1 MRLVV
6 IDTKALTYR
15 VYEGRKCIVEFVST
29 TGEPAWADQVEE
41 MRLVEVEPTSV

>member
-15 VYEGRKCIVEFVST
+15 VYEGRRFLVEFVST
-29 TGEPAWADQVEE
+29 TGEPAWPDQVEE
-41 MRLVEVEPTSV
+41 MRLFELEPANV

>member
-15 VYEGRKCIVEFVST
+15 VYEGRKFIAEFVTT
-29 TGEPAWADQVEE
+29 TGESALPDQVEE
-41 MRLVEVEPTSV
+41 MRLFELEPANV